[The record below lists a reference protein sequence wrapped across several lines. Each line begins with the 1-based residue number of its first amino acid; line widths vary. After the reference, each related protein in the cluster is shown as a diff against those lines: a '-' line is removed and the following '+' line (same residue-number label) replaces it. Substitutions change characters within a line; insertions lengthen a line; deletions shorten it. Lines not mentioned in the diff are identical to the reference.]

1 MAALRAEASA
11 ILVDKVS
18 DWLKQASLK
27 DTDLETIVRGLC
39 DRLAAAGLPLKRIH
53 LTMSMLHPL
62 YRAMGFTWRRG
73 EGLSI
78 EGYRHVEKGQSE
90 NDRFLKSPYFHL
102 LSRGLEH
109 MRRRFLPGEPSEFPI
124 FDDLRKEGVTDYLC
138 FVQDFGEDFSQGIMG
153 SWSTDRAE
161 GFSEGDIAILLRI
174 QGSLAV
180 SARMAMLSQLASNML
195 NTYLGA
201 NAGKRVLSGQ
211 IQRGDGETIR
221 AALIMADMRRSTAVA
236 EQEGRQVY
244 IDTLNQFFDAIA
256 TPFAE
261 NGSEI
266 LAFLGD
272 GFLAV
277 IPCARHRAPSEI
289 ACRQALKT
297 SQVALA
303 RMASLNQ
310 RRRKEG
316 LKEIGFGIGLH
327 VGNVMFGNVG
337 LKDRLTFSAFGAA
350 VNEVQRLENL
360 TKKFNV
366 PIVAS
371 DQFVDYCGGD
381 WTNLGTET
389 LRGSKEAMAVYAPET
404 PADAALM
411 AETVPQPGQ
420 REFTDAEQLILL
432 HRDSRK
438 TTGPQRKAG

>member
-1 MAALRAEASA
+1 MAAARAETSA
-11 ILVDKVS
+11 ILIDKVS
-18 DWLKQASLK
+18 DWLKQASLR

-39 DRLAAAGLPLKRIH
+39 DRLAASGLPIKRIH
-53 LTMSMLHPL
+53 LSMSMLHPL

-73 EGLSI
+73 EGLSM
-78 EGYRHVEKGQSE
+78 EGYRHREKGQPE
-90 NDRFLKSPYFHL
+90 NDRFMKSPYFHL
-102 LSRGLEH
+102 LTHGLDH
-109 MRRRFLPGEPSEFPI
+109 MRRRFLKGEPSEFPI
-124 FDDLRKEGVTDYLC
+124 FDDLKQEGITDYLC

-153 SWSTDRAE
+153 SWSTDRE
-161 GFSEGDIAILLRI
+161 DGFTEGDIAILLRI

-195 NTYLGA
+195 NTYLGS

-221 AALIMADMRRSTAVA
+221 AALVMADMRGSTAIA

-256 TPFAE
+256 TPFSE
-261 NGSEI
+261 NGAEI
-266 LAFLGD
+266 LSFLGD

-297 SQVALA
+297 ANVALA
-303 RMASLNQ
+303 RMSTLNQ

-316 LKEIGFGIGLH
+316 LKEIGFGLGLH

-360 TKKFNV
+360 TKKFTT

-371 DQFVDYCGGD
+371 DHFVDYCGGE
-381 WTNLGTET
+381 WTELGTEI
-389 LRGSKEAMAVYAPET
+389 LRGSMEEMAVFAPKT
-404 PADAALM
+404 AAEAAVA
-411 AETVPQPGQ
+411 AEALPQQGP
-420 REFTDAEQLILL
+420 RELTDAEQLILL
-432 HRDSRK
+432 HRDTRK
-438 TTGPQRKAG
+438 VTPMQRKAS